1 MFIFPIFIFSMIIFP
16 FLYIFH
22 FHFFIFYI
30 FIFYIFIFHVFIF
43 PISYFHSDAFSVGS
57 YICLVILAFIFSCL
71 KGTTKQ
77 YTVLCIWIY
86 SKNMNTPGTIKIYFK
101 HSSHVLRRF
110 IKRGKVCYWQGPEI
124 PVFYGKFNL
133 LLHSLDWKSELSKEK
148 FNFVLFPD
156 DKMWSEPVTSSH
168 CGHPE
173 WGGGD
178 PEMREDKEIS
188 VYCFGAGGLTLNLL
202 WSTTFGGNS
211 NKILKN

>member
-1 MFIFPIFIFSMIIFP
+1 MCFKFSAQLCQLWGMENERKSFVCSPNFIISYFP
-16 FLYIFH
+16 F
-22 FHFFIFYI
+22 
-30 FIFYIFIFHVFIF
+30 
-43 PISYFHSDAFSVGS
+43 SYFHSDAFSVGS

-86 SKNMNTPGTIKIYFK
+86 SKNMNTPGTIKMYFK

-133 LLHSLDWKSELSKEK
+133 FLHSLDWKSELSKEK